1 MNWKF
6 NLTFLNF
13 NFKTI
18 VAGGS
23 LACQLRE
30 LTYFLIMS
38 NIISLSTNNTQ
49 ITFQKAI
56 VNDYEQEVYNARTL
70 HTLLE
75 SKQQFA
81 DWIKNRL
88 QDFVENV
95 DFVSLSDNYEKPL
108 GGRPTKD
115 FLLTI
120 NTAKHISMLERNE
133 QGLKM
138 RQAFIDAE
146 KQLRK
151 IQQQVPQL
159 QQLSRLEILEI
170 AIESE
175 KRAIAF
181 EKEKLA
187 LENTVKHKDI
197 VIEQQDATI
206 DKITNIQDTYSLRQ
220 AKGNLHVEEK
230 ALKEYLF
237 AKKWFQYLSNGKSGT
252 EKKNIMQATYYAVK
266 NNFAKDVNV
275 GNKTQQRFF
284 KQFRITKHGMAFLIK
299 HRNEFAK

>member
-1 MNWKF
+1 
-6 NLTFLNF
+6 
-13 NFKTI
+13 
-18 VAGGS
+18 
-23 LACQLRE
+23 
-30 LTYFLIMS
+30 MS
-38 NIISLSTNNTQ
+38 NIISLSLNNTQ

-95 DFVSLSDNYEKPL
+95 DFISLSENYEKPF

-151 IQQQVPQL
+151 LQIQAPQL
-159 QQLSRLEILEI
+159 TEQEALYQLAEGLLKEKALR
-170 AIESE
+170 IE
-175 KRAIAF
+175 A

-187 LENTVKHKDI
+187 LENTVKEKDTQ
-197 VIEQQDATI
+197 IEKMESLFKQVADKTGCVKFQACARSLNITDTQLRTLLTGNKWRHQSKAMATTYGVNNGFVKMLPEEYTVKLPDGKTRK
-206 DKITNIQDTYSLRQ
+206 DKKLT
-220 AKGNLHVEEK
+220 LHI
-230 ALKEYLF
+230 
-237 AKKWFQYLSNGKSGT
+237 T
-252 EKKNIMQATYYAVK
+252 EKGY
-266 NNFAKDVNV
+266 
-275 GNKTQQRFF
+275 NKLLQQLG
-284 KQFRITKHGMAFLIK
+284 KVEK
-299 HRNEFAK
+299 